1 MRSPRLPV
9 AGSLLSTTFTALLLL
24 ACGSSSGSSTPA
36 PDGGTGTGT
45 GTSTDPDAGGGDPTV
60 VGGARPVTVHVPASY
75 AAGTPAPLVILL
87 HGYGASGAL
96 QDLYFGMTAV
106 SDARGF
112 LYAAPDGTV
121 DSDGKR
127 FWNATDAC
135 CDLHAAGIDD
145 STYVSS
151 LIKEIQTHFN
161 VDPKRVFLVGHS
173 NGAFMSHRMAC
184 DHADQIAAIASLAGA
199 MFSDSTRCT
208 PSAPVSVLQIHGT
221 ADDTIAYDGGQIG
234 GHTYPGAKTTVSD
247 WVTLDG
253 CSATADTSA
262 QPLDL
267 DTRLAGS
274 ETTVTK
280 YATGCKPGGAAE
292 LWSIAGGG
300 HLPSLSSSFSAQV
313 VDFLFAHP
321 KP

>member
-1 MRSPRLPV
+1 MRIFQIACSV
-9 AGSLLSTTFTALLLL
+9 FTASVTAASLLV
-24 ACGSSSGSSTPA
+24 ACGSSSGSSATTTA
-36 PDGGTGTGT
+36 DGG
-45 GTSTDPDAGGGDPTV
+45 SSADGGDDPTV
-60 VGGARPVTVHVPASY
+60 VGGDRPVTVHVPASY
-75 AAGTPAPLVILL
+75 VATVPTPLVILL

-121 DSDGKR
+121 DADGKR

-135 CDLHAAGIDD
+135 CDLHATNVDD

-151 LIKEIQTHFN
+151 LIKQIEARFN

-199 MFSDSTRCT
+199 MFSDVTRCA

-221 ADDTIAYDGGQIG
+221 ADDTVSFDGGQIG
-234 GHTYPGAKTTVSD
+234 GHTYPGAKTTISD

-253 CSATADTSA
+253 CSTTADTSA
-262 QPLDL
+262 PPLDL

-280 YATGCKPGGAAE
+280 YAAGCKAGGAAE
-292 LWSIAGGG
+292 LWAITGGA
-300 HLPSLSSSFSAQV
+300 HLPSLSPSFSSSV